1 MNHTDL
7 KTLALFCK
15 VVDNFGDIGICW
27 RLARQLQLEHQISVQ
42 LWVDDLLSFQ
52 RICPEVN
59 PAIDQQL
66 IQGVDVRFWR
76 NQELSFAPI
85 DIADIV
91 IEFFACDI
99 PPSYIQAMTACIPK
113 PIWFNLEGLTA
124 EEWVEGC
131 HTLPSS
137 HPQLPLT
144 KYFFFPGF
152 NQRTGGLMFEKDL
165 DQRRQSFINEAS
177 QGHQFLRQLGAQ
189 EQDLNAF
196 KISLF
201 CYPHAPISGLL
212 QAWSTSETPHF
223 CIVPQGVAQASIETF
238 FGEQANPG
246 AILIKGSLRLLVI
259 PFIPQNDYDKLL
271 WACDFN
277 FVRGEDS
284 FVRAQWALRPF
295 VWHIYPQDEQ
305 LHHKKLRAF
314 LNTYKPASNTLKSLN
329 LAWNEALQ
337 DLDWGDAWQQIRNE
351 CLQIRKETE
360 AWQQEMHRNGDLSAN
375 LLKFARV
382 LRQKPT

>member
-1 MNHTDL
+1 MNHTNL

-27 RLARQLQLEHQISVQ
+27 RLARQLHLEHQISVQ

-59 PAIDQQL
+59 PAIDQQT
-66 IQGVDVRFWR
+66 IQGVDVRFWC
-76 NQELSFAPI
+76 NQELSFTPI

-99 PPSYIQAMTACIPK
+99 PPSYIQAMTACDPK

-165 DQRRQSFINEAS
+165 DQRRQSFVNETS
-177 QGHQFLRQLGAQ
+177 QVHQFLRQLGAQ

-314 LNTYKPASNTLKSLN
+314 LNTYKPASSTLKSLN

-337 DLDWGDAWQQIRNE
+337 DLDWGDAWKQIRNE
-351 CLQIRKETE
+351 CLQIGQETE